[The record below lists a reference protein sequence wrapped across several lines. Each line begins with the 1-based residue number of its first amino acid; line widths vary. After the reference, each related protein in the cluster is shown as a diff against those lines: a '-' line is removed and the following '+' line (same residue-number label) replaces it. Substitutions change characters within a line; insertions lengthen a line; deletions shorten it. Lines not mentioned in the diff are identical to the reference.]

1 MIVPLDTL
9 MNIRDEAWC
18 RPWKLKFAWK
28 PQRCYISNEL
38 IWLTWGYCGRS
49 LYIINTPNL
58 WMSKNEYLIKRLK
71 DV

>member
-1 MIVPLDTL
+1 MPLDTL
-9 MNIRDEAWC
+9 MNIRDEAWG
-18 RPWKLKFAWK
+18 RPWVRQFAWR

-58 WMSKNEYLIKRLK
+58 WITKQQHLINYLSTAE
-71 DV
+71 